1 MANVHMKL
9 RGWTANARHDPTAG
23 VVVVDDTVEDIL
35 IVIRIQVVL
44 VVEMPRLTVGEVIV
58 GMRARKTQRR
68 EESWENV
75 EDDEHCSV
83 QEKVQQDASPNQVYL
98 EF

>member
-1 MANVHMKL
+1 MKL
-9 RGWTANARHDPTAG
+9 RRWTANARHDPTAG

-58 GMRARKTQRR
+58 GMRARETQWR

-75 EDDEHCSV
+75 KDDEHRSV
-83 QEKVQQDASPNQVYL
+83 QEKVQQDASPNQIYL
-98 EF
+98 KFEKIF

>member
-1 MANVHMKL
+1 MKL

-44 VVEMPRLTVGEVIV
+44 VIEMPRLTVGEVIV
-58 GMRARKTQRR
+58 GMRAGETQRR

-83 QEKVQQDASPNQVYL
+83 
-98 EF
+98 